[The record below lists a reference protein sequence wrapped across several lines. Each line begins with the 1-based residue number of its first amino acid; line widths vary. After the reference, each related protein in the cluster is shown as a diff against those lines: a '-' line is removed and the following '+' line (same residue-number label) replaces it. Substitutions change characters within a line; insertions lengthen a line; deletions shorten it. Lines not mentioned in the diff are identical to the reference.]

1 MRFRAP
7 FTATLTVLVLAACA
21 VPSTPLNPVAAPQP
35 RAEQQE
41 AQARQTQV
49 LAPSLKRKLAIA
61 RFTNETRYGRS
72 LLTDSN
78 YDSLG
83 KQASDMLASRL
94 VSSNR
99 FLVFERTDLAKV
111 KNEQLIT
118 KQADLVGVD
127 ALIVGSVTE
136 FGRSTTGESGFLS
149 STKVQTARAKVDIRL
164 VDPRTG
170 HVFFSA
176 SGTGEAK
183 SEVGQVAGFGNKADY
198 DATLNDRAIGAAI
211 SDVLGALMSKLQDRP
226 WRSDIL
232 KVAGQQ
238 VFITGGS
245 RQGLKAGDMLSV
257 VMEGEKVRS
266 QQSGFEMNLPATPV
280 ATIRVSAHFGDSET
294 SEGSSAEI
302 VSGALPADKTDR
314 LYVVEKK

>member
-1 MRFRAP
+1 MRFHASV
-7 FTATLTVLVLAACA
+7 AAALAAVIVAGCA
-21 VPSTPLNPVAAPQP
+21 VPAPPPNPVAAPQS
-35 RAEQQE
+35 RVEQQE
-41 AQARQTQV
+41 AQARQAQ
-49 LAPSLKRKLAIA
+49 ASDPSLKRKLAIA

-94 VSSNR
+94 VASGR
-99 FLVFERTDLAKV
+99 FLVFERTDLTKI

-127 ALIVGSVTE
+127 TLVIGSVTE
-136 FGRSTTGESGFLS
+136 FGRSTSGETGFLS
-149 STKVQTARAKVDIRL
+149 STKVQTARAKVDVRL
-164 VDPRTG
+164 VDARTG

-211 SDVLGALMSKLQDRP
+211 SDLLGALMTKLQDRP
-226 WRSDIL
+226 WHTDIL

-245 RQGLKAGDMLSV
+245 RQGLKVGDLLSV
-257 VMEGEKVRS
+257 VIEGEKVRS
-266 QQSGFEMNLPATPV
+266 QQSGFEMNLPPTPI
-280 ATIRVSAHFGDSET
+280 ATIRVNAHFGDNET
-294 SEGSSAEI
+294 NEGSSAEI
-302 VSGALPADKTDR
+302 VSGTLPAGKADR